1 MRVPVTSSLAGVGP
15 NPLTGPRPGARLGR
29 EGLAARSLCIPLGAA
44 GRGGFRGS
52 LPKASRAAQSGQRA
66 RQAGREAAEMQQQVL
81 GSGGQAVAAPQSLSQ
96 PASSAQAAMEAPNTW
111 QQYPMP
117 VQAGAEGTP
126 QPIEGSITPEGLP
139 SGEKEP
145 SGDADNA
152 PQMQHSDLFQQLGSR
167 PLQSLAATGLPK
179 ELTAA
184 REPPA
189 AATEA
194 RMAAARPTDASTAE
208 LGTHTGLQTESSS
221 QPTEASSQ
229 PDQMTAT
236 AAAAGR
242 GHHSMAKQGVK
253 QTRQSAA
260 SALPVVFEAASEEG
274 HPAAAGNGKNGTPS
288 LRRSLLPAVHPSF
301 RSSPLRTPAMMRSLS
316 ALPDVAAGQHSRQS
330 WAAQVSSQQAPG
342 SSDVVIS
349 SSWDRSAKQ
358 VCVFTV

>member
-1 MRVPVTSSLAGVGP
+1 MRVPVTSSLAGAGP
-15 NPLTGPRPGARLGR
+15 SPLAGPRPGARLGR

-44 GRGGFRGS
+44 GRGGLRGS
-52 LPKASRAAQSGQRA
+52 LPKAFRAAQSGQRA
-66 RQAGREAAEMQQQVL
+66 RQAGREATEMQQQVL

-96 PASSAQAAMEAPNTW
+96 PGSSAQAAMEAPNTW
-111 QQYPMP
+111 QQYPLP
-117 VQAGAEGTP
+117 NQAGAEGTP

-139 SGEKEP
+139 SGEKES

-152 PQMQHSDLFQQLGSR
+152 SQMQHRDLFQQLGSR
-167 PLQSLAATGLPK
+167 PLQSLAATRLPK
-179 ELTAA
+179 EPTAA

-189 AATEA
+189 DAAEA
-194 RMAAARPTDASTAE
+194 RMAVARPTDASTAE
-208 LGTHTGLQTESSS
+208 AGTHTGLQTESSS
-221 QPTEASSQ
+221 QP
-229 PDQMTAT
+229 DQMTAT
-236 AAAAGR
+236 AAAAER
-242 GHHSMAKQGVK
+242 GHHSTAKQGVK

-274 HPAAAGNGKNGTPS
+274 HPAAAGYGENGTPS

-301 RSSPLRTPAMMRSLS
+301 RSSPLRTPAVMRSLS